1 MCFTVNT
8 RKMVFKGW
16 FDGSWNLSFLLY
28 TFACFLFYKMLTLPS
43 ARSKGCCWVTLD
55 ICFNCKAPTP
65 FSWLSQVTRQSLIHP
80 SHLVIFDHTN
90 WLETKAVAGKGHGQ
104 CLQWHRRWQTK
115 LMLCLMLGGSSQCFW
130 SVVSPQPR
138 PKKFKYASSDRPW
151 VHLFI
156 HCFPVTTPT
165 VWPRL
170 CDNLLTCPL
179 FLAQWFYC

>member
-8 RKMVFKGW
+8 RKMVFRGW
-16 FDGSWNLSFLLY
+16 FDCSWNLSFLLY

-90 WLETKAVAGKGHGQ
+90 WPETKAVAGKGHGQ

-115 LMLCLMLGGSSQCFW
+115 LMLCLMLGGSSLCFW
-130 SVVSPQPR
+130 SVVSPHH
-138 PKKFKYASSDRPW
+138 RPW
-151 VHLFI
+151 VRLFI
-156 HCFPVTTPT
+156 HCFQVTPPT
-165 VWPRL
+165 VYPRL
-170 CDNLLTCPL
+170 CDNLITRPL